1 MAGSARHAS
10 RSMLQRKPPLLSA
23 SAASLSRLR
32 PSSSGSGIR
41 RSPFLSDRPPSRRMS
56 SSARKCW
63 VVPRRPVAPSMT
75 TPIVRSGIRLPLD
88 FSPQRHRGHRGGNPH
103 PLPGESRD
111 PPSSFRAA
119 DKWVP
124 AFAGTPISVVCPLCL
139 FGELLLH
146 GGGDGLA
153 QDLRDLVEDLVR
165 G

>member
-1 MAGSARHAS
+1 
-10 RSMLQRKPPLLSA
+10 MLQRKPPLLSA

-32 PSSSGSGIR
+32 PSSRGSGIR

-75 TPIVRSGIRLPLD
+75 TPILRSAIGLPLD
-88 FSPQRHRGHRGGNPH
+88 FSPQRHRGHRDRSPITSRRKLGPTH
-103 PLPGESRD
+103 PLPSATTSGSRLS
-111 PPSSFRAA
+111 PGRRFLL
-119 DKWVP
+119 
-124 AFAGTPISVVCPLCL
+124 SVLCVSL
-139 FGELLLH
+139 VSLLLH

-165 G
+165 SRQRRAQA